1 MSDILSQSEIDNLLK
16 QLSEGDLDVDQI
28 QGEDEKQVKNYDFS
42 RPTKFSKEHLRTL
55 EIIFEHYSRLISTNL
70 PVYLRKNVQV
80 SVASSE
86 TVTFSEFSNAL
97 SNPSVLGIVNFA
109 PLNGNIIIEIATNLC
124 YAMLDRMLGG
134 SGQPLE
140 KSRDF
145 SDIELTI
152 LQKLL
157 VMFTQLMREPWK
169 NVVEISPVLSRLET
183 NPQFAQV
190 IAPSDMIAIVTLN
203 MKIGDVE
210 GMVNICLPFFTLED
224 VMDKLNT
231 KYWFSTMQENHD
243 EHYEEYI
250 ESMIRR
256 VDIPIKA
263 VLGRSTISVN
273 DFLNL
278 QVGDCIRLD
287 SRVDTDMNVYVG
299 NIKKFTALPGTDRDS
314 YAVQITSVIR
324 EEEQRWMGCYLRMR

>member
-16 QLSEGDLDVDQI
+16 QLSDGDLDVDQI

-55 EIIFEHYSRLISTNL
+55 EIIFEHYSRLVSTNL

-97 SNPSVLGIVNFA
+97 SNPSVLGIINFA

-140 KSRDF
+140 KSREF

-157 VMFTQLMREPWK
+157 VMFTQLLREPWK
-169 NVVEISPVLSRLET
+169 NVVDISPVLSRLET

-210 GMVNICLPFFTLED
+210 GMLNICLPTGYTQD

-256 VDIPIKA
+256 VDVPIKA
-263 VLGRSTISVN
+263 VLGKSTISVS

-287 SRVDTDMNVYVG
+287 SRVDTDMEVYVG
-299 NIKKFTALPGTDRDS
+299 NIKKFTALPGTEKDS

-324 EEEQRWMGCYLRMR
+324 EEE

>member
-16 QLSEGDLDVDQI
+16 QLSDGDLDVDQI
-28 QGEDEKQVKNYDFS
+28 QGEDEKQVKNYVFS

-55 EIIFEHYSRLISTNL
+55 EIIFEHYSRLVSTNL

-97 SNPSVLGIVNFA
+97 SNPSVLGIINFA

-140 KSRDF
+140 KSREF
-145 SDIELTI
+145 SDIELRI

-157 VMFTQLMREPWK
+157 VMFTQLLREPWK
-169 NVVEISPVLSRLET
+169 NVVDISPVLSRLET

-210 GMVNICLPFFTLED
+210 GMLNICLPFFTLED

-256 VDIPIKA
+256 VDVPIKA
-263 VLGRSTISVN
+263 VLGKSTISVS

-287 SRVDTDMNVYVG
+287 SRVDTDMEVYVG
-299 NIKKFTALPGTDRDS
+299 NIKKFTALPGTEKDS

-324 EEEQRWMGCYLRMR
+324 EEE

>member
-16 QLSEGDLDVDQI
+16 QLSEGELDVDQI

-80 SVASSE
+80 TVASSE

-109 PLNGNIIIEIATNLC
+109 PLNGNIIIEIATNIC

-140 KSRDF
+140 KIRDF

-169 NVVEISPVLSRLET
+169 NVVEISPILSRLET

-263 VLGRSTISVN
+263 VLGKSTISVN

-324 EEEQRWMGCYLRMR
+324 EEE